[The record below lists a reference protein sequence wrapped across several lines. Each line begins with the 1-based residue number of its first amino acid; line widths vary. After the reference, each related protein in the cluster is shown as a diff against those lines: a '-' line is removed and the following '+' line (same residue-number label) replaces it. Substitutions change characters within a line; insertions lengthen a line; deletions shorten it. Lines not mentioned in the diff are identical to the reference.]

1 MKVSGFT
8 IARNAV
14 KFQYPLVESILS
26 VLPLCDEMI
35 VNVGDSE
42 DDTLGL
48 VRSIRDSKIK
58 ILQSR
63 WDMSLGK
70 EVLSQQTNLALAACR
85 GDWAVYLQ
93 SDEVLHEKDLPV
105 LRRCMKDCLNDPGVD
120 ALRFRWLHFYG
131 SYYRYRIDRGWYQK
145 QDRIIRNNGQ
155 VESFGDAY
163 GFRRK
168 DGRPLGRK
176 NTGALLYHY
185 GWVHSETVMAQ
196 RRSNAKEIGYAA
208 LSPQDTRADLYSFG
222 DLSRFPA
229 YFGTHPAVMR
239 DKVLSHTLSTAD
251 LQNINRTFWWHPMK
265 ILKVRYK
272 TFKRVKK
279 SLS

>member
-1 MKVSGFT
+1 MKISGFT

-14 KFQYPLVESILS
+14 KFQYPLVESIRS

-48 VRSIRDSKIK
+48 VRSIRDAKIK

-93 SDEVLHEKDLPV
+93 SDEVLHEKDLPS
-105 LRRCMKDCLNDPGVD
+105 LRKRMEGCLSEPGVD

-131 SYYRYRIDRGWYQK
+131 SYYRYRIDRGW
-145 QDRIIRNNGQ
+145 
-155 VESFGDAY
+155 
-163 GFRRK
+163 
-168 DGRPLGRK
+168 
-176 NTGALLYHY
+176 
-185 GWVHSETVMAQ
+185 
-196 RRSNAKEIGYAA
+196 
-208 LSPQDTRADLYSFG
+208 
-222 DLSRFPA
+222 
-229 YFGTHPAVMR
+229 
-239 DKVLSHTLSTAD
+239 
-251 LQNINRTFWWHPMK
+251 
-265 ILKVRYK
+265 
-272 TFKRVKK
+272 
-279 SLS
+279 